1 MNKKYQDK
9 VTSNEI
15 GLEIGLVLSRFF
27 FNTEH
32 LHFGYWP
39 DNLSLNIDNL
49 KQAQDYHS
57 DQIINAIPKNVDT
70 ILDVGSG
77 SGGLADK
84 LIEKKYKVE
93 CVSPSEYL
101 SDAIEEK
108 LNNKVKVHRS
118 TFENLNIDKKFD
130 LVIFSESFQYV
141 NIQKTLSK
149 VPNFL
154 NENDHL
160 LICDFFRKPD
170 TSTKLLG
177 GGHAWDDF
185 YNEIS
190 STSFENILDED
201 ITIETARTYD
211 LINKIINNVAEPVR
225 DLSAKY
231 LESNYPKIMK
241 LLRWYLD
248 KKIKRINRI
257 YFSGN
262 MTGET
267 FINLKTYR
275 LLLYKL

>member
-39 DNLSLNIDNL
+39 DNLSLSIDNL

-77 SGGLADK
+77 SGGLAEK

-101 SDAIEEK
+101 SDAIEKK
-108 LNNKVKVHRS
+108 LINKVKVHRS

-130 LVIFSESFQYV
+130 FVIFSESFQYV

-154 NENDHL
+154 NKNSHL

-177 GGHAWDDF
+177 GGHAWDEF
-185 YNEIS
+185 CNEIS
-190 STSFENILDED
+190 STSFENILDQD

-248 KKIKRINRI
+248 QKIKRINRI

>member
-1 MNKKYQDK
+1 MNKKNQNK

-39 DNLSLNIDNL
+39 DNLPLNIDNL
-49 KQAQDYHS
+49 KHAQDYHS
-57 DQIINAIPKNVDT
+57 DQIINSIPKNVDT

-77 SGGLADK
+77 SGGLAEK
-84 LIEKKYKVE
+84 LIEKKFTVD

-101 SDAIEEK
+101 SDAIEKK
-108 LNNKVKVHRS
+108 LINKVKVHRS

-149 VPNFL
+149 LPNFL
-154 NENDHL
+154 NENAHF

-177 GGHAWDDF
+177 GGHDWDEF
-185 YNEIS
+185 CNEIS
-190 STSFENILDED
+190 STSFENILDQD

-241 LLRWYLD
+241 LLKWYLD
-248 KKIKRINRI
+248 QKIKRINRI
-257 YFSGN
+257 YFSGS

>member
-154 NENDHL
+154 NENAHL

-231 LESNYPKIMK
+231 LESNYPKMMK
-241 LLRWYLD
+241 LLRWYLGQ
-248 KKIKRINRI
+248 KIKRINRI

>member
-154 NENDHL
+154 NENAHL

>member
-101 SDAIEEK
+101 SDAIEKK
-108 LNNKVKVHRS
+108 LINKVKVHRS

-154 NENDHL
+154 NENAHL

-201 ITIETARTYD
+201 MTIETARTYD

>member
-108 LNNKVKVHRS
+108 LNNKVKVHRN

-154 NENDHL
+154 NENAHL

>member
-1 MNKKYQDK
+1 MNKKNQNK

-39 DNLSLNIDNL
+39 DNFPLNIDNL
-49 KQAQDYHS
+49 KQAQDNHS
-57 DQIINAIPKNVDT
+57 DQIINAIPENVDT

-77 SGGLADK
+77 SGGLAEK
-84 LIEKKYKVE
+84 LIEKKYKVD

-108 LNNKVKVHRS
+108 LINKVKVHRS

-149 VPNFL
+149 VPGFL
-154 NENDHL
+154 NENAHF
-160 LICDFFRKPD
+160 LICDFFRKPG
-170 TSTKLLG
+170 TGSKLLG
-177 GGHAWDDF
+177 GGHDWDEF
-185 YNEIS
+185 YNEICS
-190 STSFENILDED
+190 SPFTNILDQD
-201 ITIETARTYD
+201 ITLETARTYD

-231 LESNYPKIMK
+231 LNSNYPKIMK
-241 LLRWYLD
+241 LLKWYLD

-257 YFSGN
+257 YFSGS

-275 LLLYKL
+275 LLLYRI

>member
-1 MNKKYQDK
+1 LNKKYQDK

-27 FNTEH
+27 FNTDH

-39 DNLSLNIDNL
+39 DNLPLNIDNL

-77 SGGLADK
+77 SGGLAEK
-84 LIEKKYKVE
+84 LIEKKYTVE

-101 SDAIEEK
+101 SDAIEKK
-108 LNNKVKVHRS
+108 LINKVKVHRS

-141 NIQKTLSK
+141 NIKKTLSK

-154 NENDHL
+154 SENAYF

-177 GGHAWDDF
+177 GGHAWDEF

-190 STSFENILDED
+190 SISFENILDQD

-225 DLSAKY
+225 DLSIKY

-248 KKIKRINRI
+248 QKIKRINRI

>member
-1 MNKKYQDK
+1 MNKKYQEK

-39 DNLSLNIDNL
+39 DNLPLNIDNL

-57 DQIINAIPKNVDT
+57 DQIINSIPKNVDT

-77 SGGLADK
+77 SGGLAEK
-84 LIEKKYKVE
+84 LIEKKFTVE

-101 SDAIEEK
+101 SDAIEQK

-154 NENDHL
+154 NENAHF

-177 GGHAWDDF
+177 GGHAWDEF
-185 YNEIS
+185 CNEIS
-190 STSFENILDED
+190 STSFENILDQD

-248 KKIKRINRI
+248 QKIKRINRI

-262 MTGET
+262 MNGET

>member
-154 NENDHL
+154 NENAHL

-248 KKIKRINRI
+248 QKIKRINRI

>member
-1 MNKKYQDK
+1 LNKKYQDK

-154 NENDHL
+154 NENAHL